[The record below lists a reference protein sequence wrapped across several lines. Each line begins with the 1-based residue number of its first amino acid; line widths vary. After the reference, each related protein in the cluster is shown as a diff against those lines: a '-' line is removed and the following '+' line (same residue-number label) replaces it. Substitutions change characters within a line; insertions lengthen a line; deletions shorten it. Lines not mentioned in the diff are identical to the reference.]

1 MSSYPHGYT
10 LSPARPSGWGSVF
23 AGVVTVIAVVAVS
36 ATSGALV
43 MAELVG
49 SRPDAA
55 PPPSA
60 SAMSAIE
67 IPAVRQAAAPAA
79 TPAQPTKARPAED
92 KRVAALPAPA
102 PAPKSVAAPAPAAKP
117 VVAAAPQAA
126 PAAAANPA
134 VAAAPQAAPAAPA
147 QAANPAQVANAV
159 PESEL
164 TFTKGYAQRRAAQ
177 TAAEQSTPQPTAHA
191 AADHQFGRPA
201 VTQRKPAYARAQEQ
215 QRRYAARDSREQY
228 RDQWRE
234 RDHYDYRRD
243 RAMAY
248 GDQYQGRRSNGSQ
261 GGLFGNLFGG
271 GNLF

>member
-1 MSSYPHGYT
+1 MPAYSHGYT

-49 SRPDAA
+49 KRPDATPA
-55 PPPSA
+55 ATTSA
-60 SAMSAIE
+60 AMSAIE
-67 IPAVRQAAAPAA
+67 IPNVRQATAPQA
-79 TPAQPTKARPAED
+79 TPAEPAKSRPAD
-92 KRVAALPAPA
+92 KRVAALPIPA
-102 PAPKSVAAPAPAAKP
+102 PAPKPVAAPAPAPAP
-117 VVAAAPQAA
+117 VVAA
-126 PAAAANPA
+126 
-134 VAAAPQAAPAAPA
+134 VPQAAPAAPA
-147 QAANPAQVANAV
+147 PNVAQVATAQVATV
-159 PESEL
+159 PDSEL

-177 TAAEQSTPQPTAHA
+177 TAAEQSAPQPTAHA

-201 VTQRKPAYARAQEQ
+201 VTPRKPAYARAQEQ
-215 QRRYAARDSREQY
+215 RRYVARDSREQY
-228 RDQWRE
+228 YRDHEYRDH
-234 RDHYDYRRD
+234 DHYDYRRD

>member
-49 SRPDAA
+49 KRPDAA
-55 PPPSA
+55 PQSSA

-67 IPAVRQAAAPAA
+67 IPTVRQAAAPGA
-79 TPAQPTKARPAED
+79 TPAQPAKARPAED
-92 KRVAALPAPA
+92 KRVAALPTPA
-102 PAPKSVAAPAPAAKP
+102 PAPKPVAAPAKPVVAAAAPAPAAK
-117 VVAAAPQAA
+117 
-126 PAAAANPA
+126 PA

-147 QAANPAQVANAV
+147 PAQQVATAV

-177 TAAEQSTPQPTAHA
+177 TAAEQPAPQPTAHA

-201 VTQRKPAYARAQEQ
+201 VTQRKPSYARVQE
-215 QRRYAARDSREQY
+215 QRRYAARESREQY
-228 RDQWRE
+228 RDQWRN

-271 GNLF
+271 GGNLF

>member
-49 SRPDAA
+49 KRPDAA
-55 PPPSA
+55 PPSSA

-67 IPAVRQAAAPAA
+67 IPAVHQAAAPGA
-79 TPAQPTKARPAED
+79 TPAQPTKARPAD
-92 KRVAALPAPA
+92 KRVAAAPIPAPA
-102 PAPKSVAAPAPAAKP
+102 SDPIAAPAPAAKP

-126 PAAAANPA
+126 PAAAAKPA

-147 QAANPAQVANAV
+147 QAPNAAQVANAV

-177 TAAEQSTPQPTAHA
+177 TAAEQPAPQPTAHA

-215 QRRYAARDSREQY
+215 RRYAARDSREQY
-228 RDQWRE
+228 RDQWRD
-234 RDHYDYRRD
+234 RDHYDYRGD

-248 GDQYQGRRSNGSQ
+248 GEQYQGRRSNGSQ

-271 GNLF
+271 GGNLF

>member
-1 MSSYPHGYT
+1 MPMSAYPHGYT

-36 ATSGALV
+36 AMSGALV

-55 PPPSA
+55 PSPST

-67 IPAVRQAAAPAA
+67 IPSVRQAAAPAA
-79 TPAQPTKARPAED
+79 MPAAQTKTRPAED
-92 KRVAALPAPA
+92 KRVAALPTPA
-102 PAPKSVAAPAPAAKP
+102 PAPKPVAAPAPAPKP
-117 VVAAAPQAA
+117 VVAAAPQPA
-126 PAAAANPA
+126 PAAPTQAPT
-134 VAAAPQAAPAAPA
+134 VAQAAPAAPA
-147 QAANPAQVANAV
+147 PTVAQAANAV
-159 PESEL
+159 PDSEL
-164 TFTKGYAQRRAAQ
+164 TFSKGYAQRRAAQ

-191 AADHQFGRPA
+191 ATDHQFGRPA
-201 VTQRKPAYARAQEQ
+201 VTQRKPTYARAQEQ
-215 QRRYAARDSREQY
+215 RRYAVRDSREAREY
-228 RDQWRE
+228 RDQWR
-234 RDHYDYRRD
+234 DHDRYDYRRD

>member
-49 SRPDAA
+49 ARPDAA

-60 SAMSAIE
+60 SAMSAIQ
-67 IPAVRQAAAPAA
+67 IPAMRQAAAPEA
-79 TPAQPTKARPAED
+79 TPPQPAKARPAED
-92 KRVAALPAPA
+92 KRVAALPTPA

-117 VVAAAPQAA
+117 VVAVAPQAA

-134 VAAAPQAAPAAPA
+134 VAAAPQAASAA
-147 QAANPAQVANAV
+147 PAQVANAV

-177 TAAEQSTPQPTAHA
+177 TAAEQSTPKPTAHA

-201 VTQRKPAYARAQEQ
+201 VTQRKPTYSRAQE

-248 GDQYQGRRSNGSQ
+248 GEQYQGRRSNGSQ